1 MIYHTEKK
9 HNFKIIEYANDMNL
23 HNVSVRNLNF
33 NSIIKCNIINLEW
46 AIYTNLLSM
55 GLHQSVIPDDLM
67 CR

>member
-1 MIYHTEKK
+1 MYLQ
-9 HNFKIIEYANDMNL
+9 NADDMNL
-23 HNVSVRNLNF
+23 HNVSVRNLKF
-33 NSIIKCNIINLEW
+33 NSIIMCSFIHLEW